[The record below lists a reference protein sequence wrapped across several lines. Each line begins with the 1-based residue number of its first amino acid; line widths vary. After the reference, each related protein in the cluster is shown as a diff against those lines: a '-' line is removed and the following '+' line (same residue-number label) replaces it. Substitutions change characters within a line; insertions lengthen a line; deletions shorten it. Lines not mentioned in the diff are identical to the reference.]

1 MIEHTAY
8 TRHVSIAYH
17 TTYSMLYIPGYVLQT
32 CGTNDTGIQKHALI
46 AAYFMF
52 GGTRDASCVPHDI
65 EVSRDTSTVHH
76 CGMRGG
82 GVLTL
87 ESVTE
92 IPRTYM
98 RHPTYIVSYKRPNK
112 KLNICYNFARH
123 TLYDTAYRNDPITRS
138 DKQYSTSTE
147 NSELR
152 AASAQYTLTFV
163 LAYYVLLF
171 TVYVPTTRYCTRCT
185 NKGASF
191 CHVNTRYIKY
201 IQVYY

>member
-1 MIEHTAY
+1 
-8 TRHVSIAYH
+8 
-17 TTYSMLYIPGYVLQT
+17 MLYIPGYVLQI
-32 CGTNDTGIQKHALI
+32 CGTNDTGIQKHALT

-76 CGMRGG
+76 CEMRGG
-82 GVLTL
+82 GC
-87 ESVTE
+87 
-92 IPRTYM
+92 INAGI
-98 RHPTYIVSYKRPNK
+98 RHRDTTDLHAPPYIHSTVSYKRPNK

-163 LAYYVLLF
+163 LAYYVYLQSTCLLGTVRGVRIRALLF
-171 TVYVPTTRYCTRCT
+171 VTLIPDTLSTYRFTT
-185 NKGASF
+185 S
-191 CHVNTRYIKY
+191 VLV
-201 IQVYY
+201 QQ

>member
-17 TTYSMLYIPGYVLQT
+17 TTYSMLYIPGYVLQI
-32 CGTNDTGIQKHALI
+32 CGTNDTGIQKHALT

-76 CGMRGG
+76 CEMRGG

-98 RHPTYIVSYKRPNK
+98 RHPTYIV
-112 KLNICYNFARH
+112 
-123 TLYDTAYRNDPITRS
+123 LYRTNDPIKS
-138 DKQYSTSTE
+138 
-147 NSELR
+147 
-152 AASAQYTLTFV
+152 
-163 LAYYVLLF
+163 
-171 TVYVPTTRYCTRCT
+171 
-185 NKGASF
+185 
-191 CHVNTRYIKY
+191 
-201 IQVYY
+201 